1 MDRIR
6 LEFPVSRLVHRHPMT
21 IRVSDINYGQHLGH
35 DSVVSLAHEARG
47 QAWQALGFPEWNI
60 DGLMS
65 IVADLAVQYQGE
77 GRLGD
82 ALVVETAID
91 SVSGKGLG
99 VHHRLLRISDDT
111 VLATLRVGLVFA
123 GEQGLA
129 EPSARA
135 SVAIEQA
142 VSAMSSRV
150 AN

>member
-1 MDRIR
+1 
-6 LEFPVSRLVHRHPMT
+6 VTASTTQTYRLVRSPH
-21 IRVSDINYGQHLGH
+21 SK
-35 DSVVSLAHEARG
+35 
-47 QAWQALGFPEWNI
+47 
-60 DGLMS
+60 
-65 IVADLAVQYQGE
+65 
-77 GRLGD
+77 
-82 ALVVETAID
+82 VETAID

-99 VHHRLLRISDDT
+99 VHHRLLRVSDDA

-135 SVAIEQA
+135 SAAIEQA